1 MKKTINGLRYSTENS
16 TKIGHFKKSLDQDNI
31 EFWEA
36 DLYTYPR
43 SGRFF
48 LVGKG
53 GAMTA
58 FAELKGPPHSKE
70 PKDKAI
76 GWDGTLKERL
86 IPISKENAYEWATT
100 YLTPGEV
107 KEFFGDRLL

>member
-16 TKIGHFKKSLDQDNI
+16 TKIGHFNNGLDQSDLQ
-31 EFWEA
+31 FWEA

-43 SGRFF
+43 SSRFF

-53 GAMTA
+53 GPMTR
-58 FAELKGPPHSKE
+58 FGILNVKSIGKVKP
-70 PKDKAI
+70 I
-76 GWDGTLKERL
+76 GWDGTLGEKL
-86 IPISKENAYEWATT
+86 IPISKENAFEWGTA

-107 KEFFGDRLL
+107 KEYFADMIPL